1 MKMSIAKLLT
11 VLFCV
16 FVFAACAA
24 AQVQSFG
31 EVSFAVP
38 DGWEYSV
45 EASGD
50 HATLSTAQNGQVIAL
65 AVFRPLRS
73 SGNPDNDFRA
83 AWAKDVRSMQP
94 PEPIYEHKSLAGY
107 QGRYGSTNTDDNSHY
122 VHLYVL
128 EAGESV
134 IPVLV
139 VTPDRQS
146 FNSLEPIISLFVEGL
161 RQLPLKAQPP
171 KSSITIADLAGEWRS
186 SGDSSLNYVTSSGA
200 YAGSS
205 TVAHGVSY
213 TIAADG
219 SYKSQFAGITNRQI
233 IRSNSAGTV
242 ELGPGTIG
250 FRERGGKLSRY
261 HFISY
266 QTALNGATVLTLLG
280 DEYEANPANVG
291 FYGEKWVREP
301 RH

>member
-1 MKMSIAKLLT
+1 MSRFA

-16 FVFAACAA
+16 FLFAASAA
-24 AQVQSFG
+24 AQVHSFG
-31 EVSFAVP
+31 EISFVVP
-38 DGWEYSV
+38 DAWDYGV
-45 EASGD
+45 DASGD
-50 HATLSTAQNGQVIAL
+50 HATLSTIQNGQVVAL

-83 AWAKDVRSMQP
+83 AWAKVVRSMQP

-122 VHLYVL
+122 VHLYALAAGGSVL
-128 EAGESV
+128 
-134 IPVLV
+134 PVLV
-139 VTPDRQS
+139 VTPNRQS
-146 FNSLEPIISLFVEGL
+146 FNSLEPVISLFVEGL
-161 RQLPLKAQPP
+161 RQLPLKAQTP
-171 KSSITIADLAGEWRS
+171 KASITIADLIGEWRS

-205 TVAHGVSY
+205 TVAHGASY
-213 TIAADG
+213 TIASDG
-219 SYKSQFAGITNRQI
+219 SYKSQFAGLANRQI
-233 IRSNSAGTV
+233 VRGNSVGTV

-261 HFISY
+261 HFVSY

-280 DEYEANPANVG
+280 DQYEANPANVS

-301 RH
+301 RQ

>member
-1 MKMSIAKLLT
+1 MSRFA

-16 FVFAACAA
+16 FLFAGSAA
-24 AQVQSFG
+24 APVQSLG
-31 EVSFAVP
+31 EVSFVVP
-38 DGWEYSV
+38 DGWDYGV
-45 EASGD
+45 DASGD
-50 HATLSTAQNGQVIAL
+50 HATLSTIQNGQVVAL

-83 AWAKDVRSMQP
+83 AWAKVVRSMQP
-94 PEPIYEHKSLAGY
+94 PEPIYEHKTLAGY

-122 VHLYVL
+122 VYLYALAAHGSVL
-128 EAGESV
+128 
-134 IPVLV
+134 PVLV
-139 VTPDRQS
+139 VTPNRQS
-146 FNSLEPIISLFVEGL
+146 FNSWELVISLFVEGV

-171 KSSITIADLAGEWRS
+171 KASITIAELVGEWRT

-205 TVAHGVSY
+205 TVAHGASY
-213 TIAADG
+213 TIASDG
-219 SYKSQFAGITNRQI
+219 SYKSQFAGVTNRQI
-233 IRSNSAGTV
+233 VRGNSVGTV

-261 HFISY
+261 HFVSY

-280 DEYEANPANVG
+280 DQYEVNPANVG

-301 RH
+301 KQ

>member
-1 MKMSIAKLLT
+1 MSRFA

-16 FVFAACAA
+16 LIFAAETA
-24 AQVQSFG
+24 AQVQSLG

-38 DGWEYSV
+38 DGWDYVV
-45 EASGD
+45 EADKGIVS
-50 HATLSTAQNGQVIAL
+50 STQNGQVVAL

-73 SGNPDNDFRA
+73 SGNPDSDFRA
-83 AWAKDVRSMQP
+83 AWAKVTRAMQP
-94 PEPIYEHKSLAGY
+94 PQPIYEHKSLAGY
-107 QGRYGSTNTDDNSHY
+107 QGRYGSTNTDDYSRY

-139 VTPDRQS
+139 VTPNRQS
-146 FNSLEPIISLFVEGL
+146 FNSLEPLISLFVDGV

-171 KSSITIADLAGEWRS
+171 KASITIVDLVGEWRS
-186 SGDSSLNYVTSSGA
+186 SGDSSLSYVTSSGA

-213 TIAADG
+213 TIASNG
-219 SYKSQFAGITNRQI
+219 SYKSQFAGIANRQI
-233 IRSNSAGTV
+233 IRSNSVGTV

-261 HFISY
+261 HFVSY

-280 DEYEANPANVG
+280 DQYEAKSANVS

-301 RH
+301 KR

>member
-1 MKMSIAKLLT
+1 MSRFA

-16 FVFAACAA
+16 LLFAGGAA

-31 EVSFAVP
+31 EVSFVIP
-38 DGWEYSV
+38 DGWDYGV

-50 HATLSTAQNGQVIAL
+50 HATLSTMQNGQVAAL
-65 AVFRPLRS
+65 AVFLPLRS

-83 AWAKDVRSMQP
+83 AWAKVARSVQSP
-94 PEPIYEHKSLAGY
+94 APIYEHKSLAGY

-122 VHLYVL
+122 VHLYALESGGSVL
-128 EAGESV
+128 
-134 IPVLV
+134 PVLV
-139 VTPDRQS
+139 VTPNRQS
-146 FNSLEPIISLFVEGL
+146 FNSLEPVISLFVEGV
-161 RQLPLKAQPP
+161 RQLPLKAQRP
-171 KSSITIADLAGEWRS
+171 KTSITIADLVGEWRS

-213 TIAADG
+213 AIAANG
-219 SYKSQFAGITNRQI
+219 SYKSQFAGIANRQI
-233 IRSNSAGTV
+233 VRSNSVGTV

-261 HFISY
+261 HFVFY

-280 DEYEANPANVG
+280 DQYEVTSANLS

-301 RH
+301 GKSVE